1 MEELKEKVE
10 VLEGLRTEDER
21 KLFSD
26 ASNTDDENTTS
37 ANGYEEESV
46 SDDVVE
52 PAVVLGKVNRQDV
65 TPGVQQTG
73 HTNID
78 GTGLFGKVGVSGDSG
93 RTGFTSVD
101 VEHTGLEARKWK
113 VGVNGKKYKGS
124 FGVVDETAGDKERLT
139 INKFGKVGVGKRP
152 KEKLDV
158 AGNVQAKFFKGDG
171 SLLTNLPPGP
181 QGKKGDQ
188 GVQGKKGDKGDTGA
202 QGVQGKKGDQGVQG
216 KKGDKGDKG
225 DTGGGGL
232 WSQNGSKIY
241 YNVGNVG
248 IGANNPGAK
257 LDVVGAVKVGN
268 DATSCTSANAGAIR
282 FNNGTFEGCDG
293 TVWVSLSAPG
303 GDTFTCG
310 TSQVQDADGNLYD
323 TVLIGS
329 QCWMAE
335 NLNVGIMINGTST
348 QTDNATIEKYC
359 YNDNSGIC
367 ATDGGLYQWD
377 EMMQY
382 STTPGVQ
389 GICPTGWHLPT
400 DPEWKKLEIAFGMT
414 HAEADATLWRGMNQ
428 GTQLKSGGTSGFQ
441 ALLAGFRW
449 MTDGSFFYR
458 DTAAFFWSST
468 ESGSSAWF
476 RSLDSSEARVYRNTT
491 SFLANGFS
499 VRCVKD

>member
-1 MEELKEKVE
+1 MAIRIGSIIVIGALLSLVLCFCPSTGIVSADEANVDVASLVDAIKEQQKQMEELKEKVE

-248 IGANNPGAK
+248 IGMTGPSGLLHAEVPSTYPVGTDFKFKLINTHSGTSSRDAGLLIQAGGNASTVSALEVRDHGGNTDFVIRGDGKRWPRDYGAK
-257 LDVVGAVKVGN
+257 WEV
-268 DATSCTSANAGAIR
+268 TYSRYIISC
-282 FNNGTFEGCDG
+282 C
-293 TVWVSLSAPG
+293 
-303 GDTFTCG
+303 
-310 TSQVQDADGNLYD
+310 
-323 TVLIGS
+323 
-329 QCWMAE
+329 
-335 NLNVGIMINGTST
+335 
-348 QTDNATIEKYC
+348 KYWR
-359 YNDNSGIC
+359 
-367 ATDGGLYQWD
+367 QW
-377 EMMQY
+377 
-382 STTPGVQ
+382 
-389 GICPTGWHLPT
+389 
-400 DPEWKKLEIAFGMT
+400 
-414 HAEADATLWRGMNQ
+414 
-428 GTQLKSGGTSGFQ
+428 KS
-441 ALLAGFRW
+441 
-449 MTDGSFFYR
+449 
-458 DTAAFFWSST
+458 
-468 ESGSSAWF
+468 
-476 RSLDSSEARVYRNTT
+476 
-491 SFLANGFS
+491 
-499 VRCVKD
+499 